1 MKKVL
6 AVAVAVVVVIGA
18 AGALLWVRGGDE
30 PPPLQ
35 VDDVAADP
43 STPDDADAATGTA
56 LDGEWVVVTGED
68 TVAGLRIDEERAAGL
83 GNHTAVGRTGAVD
96 GSLTVVDDTITAGS
110 FTVDLRQ
117 IEFTDDPGL
126 PVADRSEY
134 LRTRA
139 LRTDTFPTAGFTV
152 NAPVELPDL
161 TEGTATI
168 EIPGVLDLHGV
179 EVERTLA
186 VDVRVDGDEAVLGTT
201 SPAPVRLSDHQIEAP
216 EIPGIAKV
224 VDEGQF
230 EFVVVL
236 RRT

>member
-1 MKKVL
+1 MVA
-6 AVAVAVVVVIGA
+6 AVAAVGVVGA
-18 AGALLWVRGGDE
+18 FVWWSSRAEA

-35 VDDVAADP
+35 VDDVAAGAS
-43 STPDDADAATGTA
+43 STPGGGTSEEDGD
-56 LDGEWVVVTGED
+56 LDGEWAVVVGED

-83 GNHTAVGRTGAVD
+83 ANHTAVGRTGAVD
-96 GSLTVVDDTITAGS
+96 GSLTVADDTITAGS
-110 FTVDLRQ
+110 FSVDLRQ

-152 NAPVELPDL
+152 SAPVELPDL
-161 TEGTATI
+161 SEGTATV

-179 EVERTLA
+179 EVERTLT
-186 VDVRVDGDEAVLGTT
+186 VDVRVDGDEAVLGTAG
-201 SPAPVRLSDHQIEAP
+201 PAPVRLSDHQIEAP

-230 EFVVVL
+230 EFVVIL
-236 RRT
+236 RRS